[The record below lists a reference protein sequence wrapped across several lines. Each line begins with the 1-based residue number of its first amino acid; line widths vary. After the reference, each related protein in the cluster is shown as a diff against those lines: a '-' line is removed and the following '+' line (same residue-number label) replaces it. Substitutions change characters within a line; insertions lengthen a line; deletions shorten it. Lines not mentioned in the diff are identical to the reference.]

1 MESTKHLLYNDL
13 CREYRSSNDQRVK
26 KIIDEIANQQALQ
39 WTDAEELNLGLIRL
53 FANRNPKA
61 VEEAIA
67 KHGLSLKDVAMK
79 VSIRN
84 MKSRPTSIPC
94 CTL

>member
-13 CREYRSSNDQRVK
+13 CREYRASNDQRVK
-26 KIIDEIANQQALQ
+26 KIIDEISSQQALQ
-39 WTDAEELNLGLIRL
+39 WTDIEDLNIGLVKL
-53 FANRNPKA
+53 FTNRNGQA
-61 VEEAIA
+61 IDEAIA

-84 MKSRPTSIPC
+84 MKSRPTSIRC
-94 CTL
+94 CML